1 METICSSILIDLSIF
16 SHIVCLLATYTQGL
30 YVGPFKVCGAK
41 CYSTVGSLTHCCNG
55 TIRNLKL
62 NHPMK
67 SVVEGLYTI
76 SPNCYVA
83 VDLSIKRTIKSNI
96 FAVVKAPMNPT
107 RSSAVTTKPSTD
119 PRRTLDTVA
128 VVRKPTLAT
137 HMSVVLEKSRIETGE
152 ASCRAVET
160 SRMMTSPI
168 CAAPVK

>member
-1 METICSSILIDLSIF
+1 M
-16 SHIVCLLATYTQGL
+16 
-30 YVGPFKVCGAK
+30 
-41 CYSTVGSLTHCCNG
+41 
-55 TIRNLKL
+55 R
-62 NHPMK
+62 
-67 SVVEGLYTI
+67 SVVEGFCTI
-76 SPNCYVA
+76 PPNCYVA
-83 VDLSIKRTIKSNI
+83 VDLSIKRTIKSNT
-96 FAVVKAPMNPT
+96 FAVVKAPMIPT

-168 CAAPVK
+168 CASFKERNVIICKTKQLIYGFLAYYYYTQHLHRYIYQYTICASFY